1 MACGTPVVATTA
13 GALPEVVGEEGT
25 GILVPPRDARA
36 LAQGIEQALEDE
48 GRRGRMGKAGRERVA
63 SLFSWRRVAE
73 RTVRVYEE
81 LMP

>member
-1 MACGTPVVATTA
+1 
-13 GALPEVVGEEGT
+13 
-25 GILVPPRDARA
+25 

-48 GRRGRMGKAGRERVA
+48 GRRGKMGKAGRERVE

-81 LMP
+81 LIP